1 VNKMSIAFVTHA
13 GVLTLASVSWYAAG
27 VVQEFY
33 QETITNASFTYEF
46 GAGLYVGWVAS
57 VSII

>member
-1 VNKMSIAFVTHA
+1 MSIAFVTHA